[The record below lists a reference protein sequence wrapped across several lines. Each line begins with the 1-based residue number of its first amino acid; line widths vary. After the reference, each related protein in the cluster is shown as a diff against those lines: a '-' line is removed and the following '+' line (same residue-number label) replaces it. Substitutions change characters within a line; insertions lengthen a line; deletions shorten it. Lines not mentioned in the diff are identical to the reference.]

1 MVLNHLQVLG
11 WSSKVDLLTSKYQ
24 IFFSQR
30 PSPPSTWKSLEGFPI
45 DLIDTEKVMGSCEE
59 TQICTLPE
67 TNIAMENL
75 AFWWYLP
82 GKMGFSWAMLVSG
95 SVPFFS
101 SWLVTSPFFVFGR
114 GNQIVLL
121 FFFSHWMR
129 KIYMFQW
136 SPLFPELLWIHLFR
150 NRWIN
155 LFRQISPPKS
165 NPKKIWHFPLMKLS
179 RKLRVLTAS
188 RDWPIQA
195 AITAKMESTET
206 SVMAGYVGVEP
217 KIGGNP
223 SKWMVYNGKSL
234 LKWMIW
240 GENPLFSETSMCL

>member
-1 MVLNHLQVLG
+1 MVFTRKDGVFMG
-11 WSSKVDLLTSKYQ
+11 YVSFRECT
-24 IFFSQR
+24 IFFLMFGDLSVFCV
-30 PSPPSTWKSLEGFPI
+30 WAGKS
-45 DLIDTEKVMGSCEE
+45 D
-59 TQICTLPE
+59 
-67 TNIAMENL
+67 
-75 AFWWYLP
+75 
-82 GKMGFSWAMLVSG
+82 
-95 SVPFFS
+95 S
-101 SWLVTSPFFVFGR
+101 SFV
-114 GNQIVLL
+114 
-121 FFFSHWMR
+121 FFSHWMR

-136 SPLFPELLWIHLFR
+136 SPLVPELLWIHLFR